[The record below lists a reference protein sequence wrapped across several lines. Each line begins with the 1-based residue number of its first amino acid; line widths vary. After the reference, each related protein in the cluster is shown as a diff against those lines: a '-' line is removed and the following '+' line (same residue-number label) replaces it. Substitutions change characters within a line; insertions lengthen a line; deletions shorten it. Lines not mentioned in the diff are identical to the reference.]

1 MRLRSTADTSHLA
14 YLVIGALSSHLE
26 VFYSAGPLHF
36 AAKPSSL
43 EFTRSVTSIRGSKG
57 LRQHK
62 CALRLRLRMYTPSS
76 LRGRPSACDFD
87 SSARFANG
95 RFNPASSHNCEGACH
110 GETDRQL

>member
-1 MRLRSTADTSHLA
+1 MRLRSTADTSQLA

-26 VFYSAGPLHF
+26 VLYSKGPVYF

-76 LRGRPSACDFD
+76 LRGRAERS
-87 SSARFANG
+87 RFQIIG
-95 RFNPASSHNCEGACH
+95 SFREWSIRPASSHNCEGACS